1 MNKEEGIYQY
11 LTGKETNQKMV
22 RDNKGLEKENKRI
35 IHSIFV
41 THKIKKF

>member
-11 LTGKETNQKMV
+11 LTGKEANQKMV
-22 RDNKGLEKENKRI
+22 RDNKGLEKENERI
-35 IHSIFV
+35 TYSIFL